1 MTASAQRAVE
11 PSMEEI
17 LASIRRI
24 IADDK
29 SRARIGSA
37 KLVSLPETREEKSLE
52 ESAPSIELE
61 KAVRDSGAGPAAEVF
76 TQEIETIFKEGA
88 VPEGASPNAEASPS
102 RETSPSLEASA
113 SLEAPSSLEASH
125 PAEVSLETEVSPHSI
140 SMQEAIAP
148 IESERDPPAV
158 ATVPAEEASARHAP
172 SYALFGEGIDRLRPL
187 PHDAHAL
194 SMSAFAAPRRE
205 EESQRTEPPPLPAD
219 DDAFPT
225 TTPAPAEIGETG
237 TVHAEASASPAPE
250 PQPQFARARAE
261 SETPDLSS
269 PSPRLAEACADHRRE
284 AARMAGYA
292 GTRSSSRKE
301 DAAAILSSEAN
312 RAVARAFGD
321 LNRGVLGD
329 NVRSLEDTVKEMLR
343 PLLKTWLDD
352 NLPQIVE
359 RLVRMEIERVAR
371 GRPE

>member
-88 VPEGASPNAEASPS
+88 VPEGASPGAEA
-102 RETSPSLEASA
+102 SPSLEASA

-292 GTRSSSRKE
+292 GTRSSPRKE